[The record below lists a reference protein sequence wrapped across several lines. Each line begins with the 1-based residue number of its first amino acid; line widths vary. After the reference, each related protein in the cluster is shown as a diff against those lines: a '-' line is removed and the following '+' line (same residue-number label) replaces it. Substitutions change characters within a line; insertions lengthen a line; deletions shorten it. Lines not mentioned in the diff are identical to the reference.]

1 MGTQQ
6 DISVRLSAFLAR
18 SRATGPG
25 CRAALWLQGNLEQPD
40 KGITPTVPPHCRQL
54 FLVDYLFR
62 HIVAI
67 GHAIEGITIT
77 GGEPFDQYAAVLHLT
92 QRIKAE
98 TSLSVML
105 FTNLTLAEVYDQQ
118 RGYAPLL
125 ATIDV
130 LVTKPSPDHP
140 TDQHPLPL
148 AHQSLYIGRTSG
160 CPRCRGDHYP

>member
-1 MGTQQ
+1 
-6 DISVRLSAFLAR
+6 
-18 SRATGPG
+18 
-25 CRAALWLQGNLEQPD
+25 LQGNLEQPD

-118 RGYAPLL
+118 QGYAPLL

-148 AHQSLYIGRTSG
+148 VLPTIPDKHLHLLTNRYTLAELQAVPDAEVIITRDGDVIISG
-160 CPRCRGDHYP
+160 NTPVQW